1 MPMSDLTD
9 FDRVARAIRWLDEH
23 PGAELGEVARAMGLS
38 PFHFQRLFTR
48 WAGVSPKRFEQFRAV
63 VTARNLLRGGASVLA
78 ASWDSGLSGPGRL
91 HDLMVA
97 VDAVTPGEYKAMGEG
112 LELRWGVHEGPFGP
126 FLLAES
132 ERGVS
137 ALRFLAGPARTAV
150 TELREEW
157 PAARLVEDRLGTART
172 AQRIFQGRGERPVRL
187 FLKGTN
193 WQLKVWEALLRIPA
207 GATTTY
213 GDIAAEVRAPAAA
226 RAVGAAVG
234 ANPVHYLIP
243 CHRVILSSGAF
254 GGYAGGPARKRALL
268 GWEAV
273 RAAS

>member
-1 MPMSDLTD
+1 MSDLTD

-23 PGAELGEVARAMGLS
+23 PGAELTEVAQAMHLS

-63 VTARNLLRGGASVLA
+63 VTARTLLRAGASVLA

-97 VDAVTPGEYKAMGEG
+97 VDAVTPGEYKAMGAG

-137 ALRFLAGPARTAV
+137 ALQFLTGPAREAV
-150 TELREEW
+150 AALREDW
-157 PAARLVEDRLGTART
+157 PAARLVEDRRGTAAT
-172 AQRIFQGRGERPVRL
+172 AGRIFRGQGKGPVRL

-193 WQLKVWEALLRIPA
+193 WQLKVWEALLRVPA
-207 GATTTY
+207 GGTTTY
-213 GDIAAEVRAPAAA
+213 GAIAAEVCSPAAA